1 MKQLIPALFAVGAV
15 MLLAGAAVYITGW
28 PLSPYIYTI
37 GATMVAFGPN
47 LILRPNVKVPLSNAC
62 ADNKYSVRFLLVLT
76 GAFMLFTRGNEWI
89 VSLTIAAILELYTSI
104 RIPQEEAK
112 EGLS

>member
-37 GATMVAFGPN
+37 GATMVALAQINSPSKCKKSHCQTPAPTAN
-47 LILRPNVKVPLSNAC
+47 IRC
-62 ADNKYSVRFLLVLT
+62 AFA
-76 GAFMLFTRGNEWI
+76 GAYGGI
-89 VSLTIAAILELYTSI
+89 HALYKG
-104 RIPQEEAK
+104 Q
-112 EGLS
+112 

>member
-37 GATMVAFGPN
+37 GATMVALGPK
-47 LILRPNVKVPLSNAC
+47 LILRPNVKSPHCQTPAPTANIRC
-62 ADNKYSVRFLLVLT
+62 AFA
-76 GAFMLFTRGNEWI
+76 GAYGGI
-89 VSLTIAAILELYTSI
+89 HALYKG
-104 RIPQEEAK
+104 Q
-112 EGLS
+112 

>member
-37 GATMVAFGPN
+37 GATMVALAQINSPSKCKS
-47 LILRPNVKVPLSNAC
+47 PTVKTPAPTANIRC
-62 ADNKYSVRFLLVLT
+62 AFA
-76 GAFMLFTRGNEWI
+76 GAYGGI
-89 VSLTIAAILELYTSI
+89 HALYKG
-104 RIPQEEAK
+104 Q
-112 EGLS
+112 

>member
-37 GATMVAFGPN
+37 GATMVALAQINSPSKCKSPTVKRLRRQQIFG
-47 LILRPNVKVPLSNAC
+47 A
-62 ADNKYSVRFLLVLT
+62 LT

-89 VSLTIAAILELYTSI
+89 VSLTIAAILELYTSV

>member
-37 GATMVAFGPN
+37 GATMVALAQINSPSKCKSPTVKR
-47 LILRPNVKVPLSNAC
+47 LRHS
-62 ADNKYSVRFLLVLT
+62 KYSVRFCWCLRGHSCSLQ
-76 GAFMLFTRGNEWI
+76 GAMN
-89 VSLTIAAILELYTSI
+89 
-104 RIPQEEAK
+104 
-112 EGLS
+112 GLCL

>member
-1 MKQLIPALFAVGAV
+1 M
-15 MLLAGAAVYITGW
+15 

-37 GATMVAFGPN
+37 GATMVALAQINSPSKCKSPIVKRLRRQQIFGA
-47 LILRPNVKVPLSNAC
+47 L
-62 ADNKYSVRFLLVLT
+62 LLVLT

-89 VSLTIAAILELYTSI
+89 VSLTIAAILELYTSV

>member
-37 GATMVAFGPN
+37 GATMVALAQINSPQIFGA
-47 LILRPNVKVPLSNAC
+47 L
-62 ADNKYSVRFLLVLT
+62 LLVLT

-89 VSLTIAAILELYTSI
+89 VSLTIAAILELYTSV

>member
-37 GATMVAFGPN
+37 GATMVALAQIN
-47 LILRPNVKVPLSNAC
+47 SPNVKVPLSNAC
-62 ADNKYSVRFLLVLT
+62 ADSKYSVRFCWCLRGHSCSLQ
-76 GAFMLFTRGNEWI
+76 GAMN
-89 VSLTIAAILELYTSI
+89 
-104 RIPQEEAK
+104 
-112 EGLS
+112 GLCL

>member
-37 GATMVAFGPN
+37 GATMVALAQINSPSKCKSPTVKRLRRQQIFGA
-47 LILRPNVKVPLSNAC
+47 L
-62 ADNKYSVRFLLVLT
+62 LLVLY
-76 GAFMLFTRGNEWI
+76 GGIHA
-89 VSLTIAAILELYTSI
+89 LYKG
-104 RIPQEEAK
+104 Q
-112 EGLS
+112 

>member
-37 GATMVAFGPN
+37 GATMVALAQINSPSKCKSPAPTAN
-47 LILRPNVKVPLSNAC
+47 IRC
-62 ADNKYSVRFLLVLT
+62 AFA
-76 GAFMLFTRGNEWI
+76 GAYGGI
-89 VSLTIAAILELYTSI
+89 HALYKG
-104 RIPQEEAK
+104 Q
-112 EGLS
+112 

>member
-37 GATMVAFGPN
+37 GATMVALAQINSPSKCKSQTPAPTAN
-47 LILRPNVKVPLSNAC
+47 IRC
-62 ADNKYSVRFLLVLT
+62 AFA
-76 GAFMLFTRGNEWI
+76 GAYGGI
-89 VSLTIAAILELYTSI
+89 HALYKG
-104 RIPQEEAK
+104 Q
-112 EGLS
+112 

>member
-28 PLSPYIYTI
+28 PLSPYVYTI
-37 GATMVAFGPN
+37 GATMVALAQINSPSKCKSPTVKRLRRQQIFGA
-47 LILRPNVKVPLSNAC
+47 LFA
-62 ADNKYSVRFLLVLT
+62 
-76 GAFMLFTRGNEWI
+76 GAYGGIHALYKGHEWI
-89 VSLTIAAILELYTSI
+89 VSLTIAAILELYTSV